1 MVNLATTATSE
12 PIDGSVQRE
21 TLETILTLLFPM
33 VPHFCEELWAIS
45 GHEQQLHH
53 ASWPSYNKEAAKEEE
68 LTIVVQINGKVRT
81 KLQVPTDIENQ
92 ALEQLALAD
101 DKISKLIEGK
111 TPKKV
116 IVVQKKLVNI
126 VL

>member
-1 MVNLATTATSE
+1 MTGIKRMGAALLLAV
-12 PIDGSVQRE
+12 SV
-21 TLETILTLLFPM
+21 FSP
-33 VPHFCEELWAIS
+33 
-45 GHEQQLHH
+45 
-53 ASWPSYNKEAAKEEE
+53 ASAEVKE

-81 KLQVPTDIENQ
+81 KLQVPTEIENQ